1 MHMKPGAESL
11 CNLRRR
17 WWGWGGVGGDPSN
30 RHTTATPQPHPKSA
44 TVKRLVG
51 RRQAARS
58 ERSSDRL
65 RRQQR
70 AALWPQGTA
79 GAQEARTS
87 VSL

>member
-1 MHMKPGAESL
+1 M
-11 CNLRRR
+11 
-17 WWGWGGVGGDPSN
+17 GVGQGGGATPA
-30 RHTTATPQPHPKSA
+30 TGTPQPHPKSA

-79 GAQEARTS
+79 GAEEARTS